1 MQTEHC
7 SIAVRP
13 DSAVVFP
20 AGQDAQAASPLA
32 VAPVIAYFPT
42 TQAVMGPVQVSTAKP
57 GEEPNDPT
65 VQGVQVDPMVEYVP
79 AGQSVHELIAVLP
92 LTDVFP
98 AEQLAHTVD
107 RDESDEGEPSIA
119 YFPAGQIFTVQ
130 VVVDGAVLY
139 VPDGHLVQPLREP
152 EA

>member
-1 MQTEHC
+1 
-7 SIAVRP
+7 
-13 DSAVVFP
+13 
-20 AGQDAQAASPLA
+20 
-32 VAPVIAYFPT
+32 
-42 TQAVMGPVQVSTAKP
+42 MGPVQVSTAKP

-92 LTDVFP
+92 LIDVFP

-107 RDESDEGEPSIA
+107 SDESDEGAPSIA